1 MVDKNICFL
10 AVYHGDNEFTIV
22 STGQNPTVDW
32 VAFLQFLKA
41 SFLNSGPD
49 PSGFLGGCF
58 FNYPDLKRFLMTL

>member
-1 MVDKNICFL
+1 MVDKNITFL

-41 SFLNSGPD
+41 SFLNSGPN
-49 PSGFLGGCF
+49 PS
-58 FNYPDLKRFLMTL
+58 DL